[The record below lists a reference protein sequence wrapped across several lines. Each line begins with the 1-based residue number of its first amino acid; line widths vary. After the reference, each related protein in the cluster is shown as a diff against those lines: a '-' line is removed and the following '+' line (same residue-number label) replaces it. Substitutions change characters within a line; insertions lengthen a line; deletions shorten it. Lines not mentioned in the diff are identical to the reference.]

1 MSAGEGCFML
11 NWADPTSY
19 IHGLTTQQRRVLSKL
34 DVETVGDLLS
44 ILPRR
49 YDDYSQLVP
58 IAEIPIGESVTIR
71 ARVKQLKKLPTFR
84 KRIVM
89 IRGLLEDDSGT
100 IAITWFNQP
109 WMLEQVKIGDE
120 IYVSGTVRLHPKY
133 GRSFT
138 SPIWESANQETVA
151 AGNIAPVYPLIGQVT
166 QKTLRKIM
174 KAVLDEFDEAPDIVP
189 DSVLRNAKQPN
200 LVTAIRYAHK
210 PETQEQAKLG
220 RQRFAFDEV
229 FYYQLALRLARNK
242 ADQGGAPEVSFDEKF
257 AKNFVSK
264 LPFEL
269 TPDQKR
275 SAWAALQD
283 MQSMRPMRRLV
294 QGDVGSGK
302 TVVAAFCA
310 AVAHRQGYSAAIMAP
325 TEILAK
331 QHALTLSRFLNQH
344 HIPILLMTSAS
355 RIYYENGQEKAMKLS
370 EAKER
375 MIMGRVVAV
384 GTHALLQLGQCP
396 PDLALAIVD
405 EQHRFGVAQRE
416 ALTVLQRPDA
426 KVPHLLSMTAT
437 PIPRSLALT
446 FLGDLDVSIIKTKP
460 AGRKPIKT
468 HVLVGDV
475 GRNLAYKAIIDAV
488 IRGEQAFIVCP
499 LIDPSDKSGSKSVE
513 AEVLRLKTGAL
524 KSLKISALHGKMS
537 SADKDKVMADFKDKK
552 ADVLIATTVVEV
564 GVDIPNATIMLI
576 ESAER
581 FGLAQLHQLRGRI
594 GRSDKDCTC
603 YLVATDESVVTDR
616 LRVMERTNDGFV
628 IAEEDLKMRG
638 SGNVLGTQQS
648 GKNIFRHVRP
658 WEDYA
663 VMQKARD
670 EAIKLMQIDPM
681 LTKYPEL
688 RERAES
694 LTESEH
700 GE

>member
-1 MSAGEGCFML
+1 ML
-11 NWADPTSY
+11 NWDDPTSY
-19 IHGLTTQQRRVLSKL
+19 IHGLTAQQRRVLSKL
-34 DVETVGDLLS
+34 EVETVGELLS

-58 IAEIPIGESVTIR
+58 IAEIPIGESVTIK
-71 ARVKQLKKLPTFR
+71 AKVKQLKKIPTFR

-89 IRGLLEDDSGT
+89 IRGLLEDDSGS
-100 IAITWFNQP
+100 IGITWFNQP
-109 WMLEQVKIGDE
+109 WMLDQVKIGDE

-138 SPIWESANQETVA
+138 SPIWEPANQKTVA
-151 AGNIAPVYPLIGQVT
+151 TGNIAPVYPLIGQVT

-174 KAVLDEFDEAPDIVP
+174 KVVLDEFDNAPDIIL
-189 DSVLRNAKQPN
+189 DSILRNAKQPS
-200 LVTAIRYAHK
+200 LITAIHYVHK
-210 PETQEQAKLG
+210 PETLEQAKLG

-242 ADQGGAPEVSFDEKF
+242 ADQEGAPEVKFDQVF
-257 AKNFVSK
+257 AKNFVAK

-269 TPDQKR
+269 TADQKR
-275 SAWAALQD
+275 AVWATLQD
-283 MQSMRPMRRLV
+283 MQNTRPMRRLI

-302 TVVAAFCA
+302 TIVAIFCA
-310 AVAHRQGYSAAIMAP
+310 AMVHRQGYSVAIMAP

-331 QHALTLSRFLNQH
+331 QHAITLSRFLGQH
-344 HIPILLMTSAS
+344 HIPILLMTSSS
-355 RIYYENGQEKAMKLS
+355 RIFYENGEGKLMKLS

-375 MIMGRVVAV
+375 MALGRVIAV
-384 GTHALLQLGQCP
+384 GTQALLQLGQCP

-416 ALTVLQRPDA
+416 ALTVLQRLDN

-460 AGRKPIKT
+460 IGRKPIKT
-468 HVLVGDV
+468 HVLIGDV

-488 IRGEQAFIVCP
+488 FRGEQAFIVCP
-499 LIDPSDKSGSKSVE
+499 LIDPSDKLGSKSVE
-513 AEVLRLKTGAL
+513 AEALRLKSGAL
-524 KSLKISALHGKMS
+524 KNLKISVLHGKMNS
-537 SADKDKVMADFKDKK
+537 VDKDKTMIDFKDKK
-552 ADVLIATTVVEV
+552 ADILIATTVVEV
-564 GVDIPNATIMLI
+564 GIDIPNATIMVI

-594 GRSDKDCTC
+594 GRSDKDCAC
-603 YLVATDESVVTDR
+603 YLIATDESVSIDR
-616 LRVMERTNDGFV
+616 LRIMERSNDGFV

-638 SGNVLGTQQS
+638 SGNILGTQQS
-648 GKNIFRHVRP
+648 GKNIFHHVRP
-658 WEDYA
+658 WEDYV

-670 EAIKLMQIDPM
+670 EAMKLMQIDPM
-681 LTKYPEL
+681 LANYPKL
-688 RERAES
+688 RKRAES
-694 LTESEH
+694 LTETEH